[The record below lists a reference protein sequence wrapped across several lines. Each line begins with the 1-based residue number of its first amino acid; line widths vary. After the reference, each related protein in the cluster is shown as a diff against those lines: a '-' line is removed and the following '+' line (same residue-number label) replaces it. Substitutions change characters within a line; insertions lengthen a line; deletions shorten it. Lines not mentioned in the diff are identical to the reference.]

1 MLDLTSAKAG
11 RLLSGTKTDIE
22 QRKAIAG
29 RADDKF
35 HASLP

>member
-11 RLLSGTKTDIE
+11 RLRSATETDIE

-29 RADDKF
+29 LNDNDI